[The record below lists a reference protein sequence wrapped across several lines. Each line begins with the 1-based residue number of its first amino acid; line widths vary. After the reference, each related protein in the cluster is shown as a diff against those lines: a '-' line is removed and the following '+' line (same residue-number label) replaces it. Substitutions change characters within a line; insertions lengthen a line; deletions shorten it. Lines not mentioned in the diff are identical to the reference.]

1 MEIKQLRKFTDL
13 SKDEIRQ
20 IVSDI
25 FHPKKITNIE
35 THKRDEEITCTIYTE
50 WESYDD
56 DGKLEIDLI
65 PDILILRNPF
75 EYGDNAIHVGFS
87 VGYNDYLKLKQF
99 CFAKGIFHEDWVNDN
114 PYLPKEDKP
123 LEQKEESILNQEE
136 EDIEQEGEELE

>member
-1 MEIKQLRKFTDL
+1 MEIKQYRKFTDL

-50 WESYDD
+50 WEGRDD
-56 DGKLEIDLI
+56 NGNPEIDLI
-65 PDILILRNPF
+65 PDTLTLRNPF
-75 EYGDNAIHVGFS
+75 EYGEDAIEVDFPLR
-87 VGYNDYLKLKQF
+87 YNDYLKLKQF
-99 CFAKGIFHEDWVNDN
+99 CFAKGIFNEDWVNDN

>member
-1 MEIKQLRKFTDL
+1 MEIKQRRKFTDL

-25 FHPKKITNIE
+25 FQPKKITNIE

-56 DGKLEIDLI
+56 NGNPEIDLI
-65 PDILILRNPF
+65 SDQLTLRNPF

-87 VGYNDYLKLKQF
+87 VRYDDYLKLKQF

-123 LEQKEESILNQEE
+123 LEQKEESIFNQEE